1 MIFCSC
7 TVPKEACA
15 PEEPVSEAADSNY
28 DDLARNLAL
37 AVSRSAQ
44 TSPEFRKIVKECVLA
59 QFDGDYDLLLSQ
71 AAALPMN
78 PVEGVATRSSEGFT
92 IGDLL
97 EHCFPE
103 KERYTR

>member
-1 MIFCSC
+1 MILSSCSS
-7 TVPKEACA
+7 PEEPCA
-15 PEEPVSEAADSNY
+15 PEVPVEEAVDSNY
-28 DDLARNLAL
+28 DELVRNLAL